1 MEKYTELLK
10 NAYEA
15 MDNAYAP
22 YSNFHVGA
30 CVKTKDG
37 KYHKGANIENASYGL
52 TNCAERSALFHV
64 YSLGYRQDD
73 IECMA
78 IVGQGNTL
86 ITPCGACRQVLVE
99 LLKRDTPIVLGTGE
113 KVLGT
118 GEKVLVTNIEE
129 LMPMAFTSDDL

>member
-1 MEKYTELLK
+1 MEKYKDILDK
-10 NAYEA
+10 AYEA

-37 KYHKGANIENASYGL
+37 KYFIGANIENASYGL
-52 TNCAERSALFHV
+52 TNCAERNAIFQT
-64 YSLGYRQDD
+64 YSQGYRQDD
-73 IECMA
+73 IEALA

-113 KVLGT
+113 KVL
-118 GEKVLVTNIEE
+118 VTNIEE
-129 LMPMAFTSDDL
+129 LMPMAFTKEAL

>member
-37 KYHKGANIENASYGL
+37 KYHKGANVENASYGL

-64 YSLGYRQDD
+64 FSLGYRQDD
-73 IECMA
+73 IESIA

-99 LLKRDTPIVLGTGE
+99 LLKRDTPIVL
-113 KVLGT
+113 VT

>member
-37 KYHKGANIENASYGL
+37 KYHKGANVENASYGL

-64 YSLGYRQDD
+64 FSLGYRQDD
-73 IECMA
+73 IEAIA

-99 LLKRDTPIVLGTGE
+99 LLKRDTPIILGTGE
-113 KVLGT
+113 KVLG
-118 GEKVLVTNIEE
+118 TNIEE